1 MTATATNTTQAD
13 EQFKAYLLKIL
24 VEDEVFV
31 HQIQGVFRAKKS
43 EKKQKK
49 ALIIASKENISYSE
63 MPYWKLRSDFKPR
76 DAKPYAIK
84 KGVVEEIQEYWK
96 DAPPAEELIAQLT
109 K

>member
-1 MTATATNTTQAD
+1 MTATASNTTQAD

-24 VEDEVFV
+24 VEDEAFV
-31 HQIQGVFRAKKS
+31 HQIQGVLRAKKS
-43 EKKQKK
+43 EKKHKK
-49 ALIIASKENISYSE
+49 TPIAASKEDISYSE

-84 KGVVEEIQEYWK
+84 KDIVVELQEYWK
-96 DAPPAEELIAQLT
+96 DAPSAEELIAQLT